1 MTGGFSGKSWEIG
14 EVSGQKTS
22 PTQVAHSAGTSVIMR
37 GGANAPGGEGV
48 AERRGG
54 GVNDSLWSATSTED
68 VAGDF
73 VSPFPGGG
81 DDADHHPLYLANQ
94 RGILVPSFVV

>member
-22 PTQVAHSAGTSVIMR
+22 PTQVAQSSFNGISMR
-37 GGANAPGGEGV
+37 SGANAPGGEGV
-48 AERRGG
+48 AERPGG
-54 GVNDSLWSATSTED
+54 GVDDALWSATSTED
-68 VAGDF
+68 LAGDF

-81 DDADHHPLYLANQ
+81 DDTNHNPLCFANQ
-94 RGILVPSFVV
+94 RGIVVPSLVV

>member
-1 MTGGFSGKSWEIG
+1 MAGGFSGNPLEFG

-22 PTQVAHSAGTSVIMR
+22 PTQVAHSACNSVGMR

-73 VSPFPGGG
+73 ISPFPGGG
-81 DDADHHPLYLANQ
+81 DDADHHPLSLANQ
-94 RGILVPSFVV
+94 RGIVVPSFVV